1 MQQWIFFFGLIN
13 IPNLEFQISPR
24 YKLANITFSFTWS
37 QQKPC
42 NAVLVWDGGCLKL
55 LLNLNVT
62 FNIVKQQNS
71 YWQDTALNF

>member
-42 NAVLVWDGGCLKL
+42 NAVLVWDGGVFEVIIKFKCD
-55 LLNLNVT
+55 
-62 FNIVKQQNS
+62 F
-71 YWQDTALNF
+71 